1 MINDLKTTR
10 VNEVKLVN
18 YLTTLETVPKF
29 GPSNIQDAVSGI
41 QEWSESNCF
50 QIREKTCEEMQID
63 VSKNLNI
70 SPSPKLS
77 KWKATRN

>member
-1 MINDLKTTR
+1 MINDLKPTR

-41 QEWSESNCF
+41 QEWF
-50 QIREKTCEEMQID
+50 QEFR
-63 VSKNLNI
+63 NGL
-70 SPSPKLS
+70 SPTVYRSAKRNVRKCKLTS
-77 KWKATRN
+77 QKI